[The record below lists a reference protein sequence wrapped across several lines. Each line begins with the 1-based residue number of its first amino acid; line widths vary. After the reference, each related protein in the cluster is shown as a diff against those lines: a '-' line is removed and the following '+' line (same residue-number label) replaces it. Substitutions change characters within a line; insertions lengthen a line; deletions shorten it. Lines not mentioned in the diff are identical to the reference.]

1 MNQGKAMTVK
11 RKCKYCGKMFV
22 PKKHNHVACTRGC
35 MRPNVYKA
43 HQAKMNMFRQMA
55 KDYVNGRVT
64 WNSIMALGPSMSDM
78 KKIKVIL
85 ARYM

>member
-1 MNQGKAMTVK
+1 
-11 RKCKYCGKMFV
+11 MFV

-43 HQAKMNMFRQMA
+43 QQSRLNMFRQMA
-55 KDYVNGRVT
+55 KDYVNGKIKWT
-64 WNSIMALGPSMSDM
+64 SITALSPSMSDM